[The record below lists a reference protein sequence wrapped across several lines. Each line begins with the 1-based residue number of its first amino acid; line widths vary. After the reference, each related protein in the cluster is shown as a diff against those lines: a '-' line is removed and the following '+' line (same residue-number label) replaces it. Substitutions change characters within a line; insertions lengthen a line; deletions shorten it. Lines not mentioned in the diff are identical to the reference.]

1 MTTIPLKKTDY
12 FKLSVRVP
20 NLFWF
25 SSLLQRTNTILIR
38 LVMHF
43 PSSKEMLSLVGQFAL
58 KLENS
63 EKSGSR
69 GRRRLNKKKHLDW
82 FLNMHAQNIEQYRKP
97 ITQCLHQMGEIIIM
111 ANFIQVNVKLCKTLE
126 KHLFFR
132 QKIPCFFGFT
142 SFL

>member
-1 MTTIPLKKTDY
+1 MTTIPLKETDY
-12 FKLSVRVP
+12 FKLCVRVP

-69 GRRRLNKKKHLDW
+69 GEEETERVRVQIPELWAPVASK
-82 FLNMHAQNIEQYRKP
+82 RKP
-97 ITQCLHQMGEIIIM
+97 QTQ
-111 ANFIQVNVKLCKTLE
+111 
-126 KHLFFR
+126 
-132 QKIPCFFGFT
+132 
-142 SFL
+142 

>member
-1 MTTIPLKKTDY
+1 MTTIPLKETDY
-12 FKLSVRVP
+12 FKLCVRVP

-69 GRRRLNKKKHLDW
+69 GEEETEK
-82 FLNMHAQNIEQYRKP
+82 E
-97 ITQCLHQMGEIIIM
+97 
-111 ANFIQVNVKLCKTLE
+111 KTLGLVFKYACPE
-126 KHLFFR
+126 H
-132 QKIPCFFGFT
+132 
-142 SFL
+142 

>member
-12 FKLSVRVP
+12 FKLCVRVP

-69 GRRRLNKKKHLDW
+69 GEETEQEKTLGLV
-82 FLNMHAQNIEQYRKP
+82 LNMHAQNIEQYRKP
-97 ITQCLHQMGEIIIM
+97 IT
-111 ANFIQVNVKLCKTLE
+111 
-126 KHLFFR
+126 
-132 QKIPCFFGFT
+132 
-142 SFL
+142 